1 MFWQVQSEVKNKNDI
16 SSDSETIKSDV
27 VSEATE
33 NKNSDL
39 DEIFKTG
46 ISSNNSESA
55 VEKVPLNSEEEV
67 TSSEEESSDEDYIEE
82 EEEEE
87 QEGSEELIEL
97 REKINQYKQEKQ
109 EFFTNTRKV
118 FLEEWLYTNGNWLAE
133 LSLDHLNFL
142 RDILDIQKNH
152 QGWPQYTP

>member
-1 MFWQVQSEVKNKNDI
+1 MFWQVQ
-16 SSDSETIKSDV
+16 SDSETIKSDV
-27 VSEATE
+27 VSEVTE
-33 NKNSDL
+33 NNNCDL

-87 QEGSEELIEL
+87 SQELIEL

-109 EFFTNTRKV
+109 EFFANTRKV
-118 FLEEWLYTNGNWLAE
+118 FIEEWLYTNGNWLSE

-152 QGWPQYTP
+152 QGWPQYIP